1 MDRTRETGAS
11 AEVPGALPPPPGPHP
26 APGPGPAPA
35 PDPDPYLDAAAAPD
49 PAADPDPARAP
60 APDPDPYPAPA
71 APPYPAAAPAADADP
86 ARAPDPDLDPAPD
99 RGAARTAAAPAPAA
113 VPDPDPYPAPAAVP
127 YPNAAAAPAPVSDPD
142 LAPGR
147 NPAAAPAPAYPD
159 PARAPA
165 PAPAPAPAAAP
176 AAAAADTAE
185 LGPAA
190 VRLYTRLLEGGP
202 QPTTALAAALG
213 LAEEHA
219 ERAAAELVRHRLLA
233 RDRDGTRARWRAVS
247 PYTAAAELVGPEEN
261 RLRRRLETLER
272 TRARLSS
279 LIPLYEETYRRGA
292 DSGAVEVV
300 ESRDRVMLLI
310 ADTAARCT
318 EEVLT
323 VQPGGGRPPGYLE
336 RALPRDLEMLGRGV
350 RLHTLYQ
357 HTARYS
363 PGTQEYVQ
371 AVGAAGAEVRTL
383 GELFG
388 KMLVFDRATAFLPV
402 WDNPD
407 AAVVLREPS
416 AVAFLCSVFANAW
429 SLAEPFSASYTATT
443 SAQLQDT
450 IAGRLADGA
459 KDELIARRLGMS
471 LRTCRRHIAELMDEL
486 GAESRFQAGYLL
498 ALRSASAAPPADD
511 PHRATTAP

>member
-1 MDRTRETGAS
+1 MCG
-11 AEVPGALPPPPGPHP
+11 VPGPDPAAAAYLDPDAAHGAAAHLDP
-26 APGPGPAPA
+26 APGPFPAPTPGAAAGPGPDPPPLRPPARPPVPARTPPRRGAGAGGGPRSDRGPALHPPA
-35 PDPDPYLDAAAAPD
+35 
-49 PAADPDPARAP
+49 
-60 APDPDPYPAPA
+60 
-71 APPYPAAAPAADADP
+71 
-86 ARAPDPDLDPAPD
+86 
-99 RGAARTAAAPAPAA
+99 G
-113 VPDPDPYPAPAAVP
+113 
-127 YPNAAAAPAPVSDPD
+127 
-142 LAPGR
+142 GR
-147 NPAAAPAPAYPD
+147 
-159 PARAPA
+159 
-165 PAPAPAPAAAP
+165 
-176 AAAAADTAE
+176 
-185 LGPAA
+185 
-190 VRLYTRLLEGGP
+190 P

-213 LAEEHA
+213 LAEEHT
-219 ERAAAELVRHRLLA
+219 EHAAAELARHRLLA
-233 RDRDGTRARWRAVS
+233 RDGDGTRARWRAVS

-429 SLAEPFSASYTATT
+429 SLAEPFSASYTPAA
-443 SAQLQDT
+443 SAQLQDA
-450 IAGRLADGA
+450 IAARLADGA

-498 ALRSASAAPPADD
+498 ALRSAPATPPATR
-511 PHRATTAP
+511 PPPAHRPAHRAARRAARGGTPPRHDRPRPLRTPRYRIPNTHPPPTVQELMPHQAADRHR

>member
-1 MDRTRETGAS
+1 MDRTINTGAS
-11 AEVPGALPPPPGPHP
+11 AEAPGALPPPPTPDP
-26 APGPGPAPA
+26 AAAPYSDPYPDPDPAAVPAPA
-35 PDPDPYLDAAAAPD
+35 PNAAAVADPHPDPAAVPYPDPATAAAAHPDPAPAPTAVPDPAPAPAAPPYSNAASAPD
-49 PAADPDPARAP
+49 PAADPAYPDPAQAK
-60 APDPDPYPAPA
+60 
-71 APPYPAAAPAADADP
+71 
-86 ARAPDPDLDPAPD
+86 
-99 RGAARTAAAPAPAA
+99 
-113 VPDPDPYPAPAAVP
+113 
-127 YPNAAAAPAPVSDPD
+127 AAAAYPDP
-142 LAPGR
+142 
-147 NPAAAPAPAYPD
+147 APAPAYPD
-159 PARAPA
+159 PAPDPA
-165 PAPAPAPAAAP
+165 PAP
-176 AAAAADTAE
+176 ADTAE
-185 LGPAA
+185 LGPTAI
-190 VRLYTRLLEGGP
+190 RLYTRLLEGGP

-213 LAEEHA
+213 LAEEHT

-233 RDRDGTRARWRAVS
+233 RDPDGIRARWRAVS

-371 AVGAAGAEVRTL
+371 AVSAAGAEVRTL

-450 IAGRLADGA
+450 IAGRLAGGA

-498 ALRSASAAPPADD
+498 ALRSASAAPPAED

>member
-1 MDRTRETGAS
+1 MAPAS
-11 AEVPGALPPPPGPHP
+11 GPAAALDPGPALAPVSAPAPDPYLPAAPAPDSAP
-26 APGPGPAPA
+26 APGPAAYPAPTSAPAPAASAPAPAASAPALAPAPVLAPASGPAPALDPGPAADPAPAPALVPGPAPA
-35 PDPDPYLDAAAAPD
+35 ASAPS
-49 PAADPDPARAP
+49 PAFD
-60 APDPDPYPAPA
+60 PAPA
-71 APPYPAAAPAADADP
+71 DP
-86 ARAPDPDLDPAPD
+86 A
-99 RGAARTAAAPAPAA
+99 
-113 VPDPDPYPAPAAVP
+113 V
-127 YPNAAAAPAPVSDPD
+127 
-142 LAPGR
+142 
-147 NPAAAPAPAYPD
+147 
-159 PARAPA
+159 
-165 PAPAPAPAAAP
+165 
-176 AAAAADTAE
+176 
-185 LGPAA
+185 LGPTAI
-190 VRLYTRLLEGGP
+190 RLYTRLLEDGP
-202 QPTTALAAALG
+202 APTTALAAALG
-213 LAEEHA
+213 LSEDHT

-233 RDRDGTRARWRAVS
+233 HDPDDTRARWRAVS

-300 ESRDRVMLLI
+300 EARDRVMLLI
-310 ADTAARCT
+310 SDAAARCT
-318 EEVLT
+318 QEVLT

-350 RLHTLYQ
+350 RLQTLYQ

-363 PGTQEYVQ
+363 PGTQEYVR
-371 AVGAAGAEVRTL
+371 AVSAAGAEVRTL

-443 SAQLQDT
+443 STQLQHT

-498 ALRSASAAPPADD
+498 ALRSASTAPPTGG

>member
-1 MDRTRETGAS
+1 VDADRPRAPFTAPAATPASDREQHRDRA
-11 AEVPGALPPPPGPHP
+11 PLPPTAVAADLAPDPFPVP
-26 APGPGPAPA
+26 AAGPAPA
-35 PDPDPYLDAAAAPD
+35 PLPSVAELPVADRAAAP
-49 PAADPDPARAP
+49 PAPPFPEPTVGEAADL
-60 APDPDPYPAPA
+60 APDPF
-71 APPYPAAAPAADADP
+71 
-86 ARAPDPDLDPAPD
+86 
-99 RGAARTAAAPAPAA
+99 
-113 VPDPDPYPAPAAVP
+113 
-127 YPNAAAAPAPVSDPD
+127 PV
-142 LAPGR
+142 
-147 NPAAAPAPAYPD
+147 PAAAPAPA
-159 PARAPA
+159 PA
-165 PAPAPAPAAAP
+165 PLPSVAESPVADRATLPVADRAAVPPAPPFPEQAVGEA
-176 AAAAADTAE
+176 AE
-185 LGPAA
+185 LGPVA

-213 LAEEHA
+213 LSEEHTDH
-219 ERAAAELVRHRLLA
+219 AAAELLRHRLLA
-233 RDRDGTRARWRAVS
+233 RDPDAAPARWRAVS

-261 RLRRRLETLER
+261 LLRRRLETLER

-363 PGTQEYVQ
+363 PGTQEYVS
-371 AVGAAGAEVRTL
+371 AVSAAGAEVRTL

-443 SAQLQDT
+443 ATQLQDT
-450 IAGRLADGA
+450 IAGRLAGGA

-498 ALRSASAAPPADD
+498 ALRSASTAPPAED

>member
-1 MDRTRETGAS
+1 M
-11 AEVPGALPPPPGPHP
+11 
-26 APGPGPAPA
+26 
-35 PDPDPYLDAAAAPD
+35 D
-49 PAADPDPARAP
+49 PA
-60 APDPDPYPAPA
+60 
-71 APPYPAAAPAADADP
+71 
-86 ARAPDPDLDPAPD
+86 
-99 RGAARTAAAPAPAA
+99 
-113 VPDPDPYPAPAAVP
+113 V
-127 YPNAAAAPAPVSDPD
+127 
-142 LAPGR
+142 
-147 NPAAAPAPAYPD
+147 
-159 PARAPA
+159 
-165 PAPAPAPAAAP
+165 
-176 AAAAADTAE
+176 
-185 LGPAA
+185 LGPTAI
-190 VRLYTRLLEGGP
+190 RLYTRLLEGGP
-202 QPTTALAAALG
+202 APTTALAAALG
-213 LAEEHA
+213 LSEDHTEH
-219 ERAAAELVRHRLLA
+219 AAAELARHRLLA
-233 RDRDGTRARWRAVS
+233 HDPDGTRARWRAVS

-300 ESRDRVMLLI
+300 EARDRVMLLI
-310 ADTAARCT
+310 SDAAARCT
-318 EEVLT
+318 QEVLT

-350 RLHTLYQ
+350 RLQTLYQ

-363 PGTQEYVQ
+363 PGTQEYVR
-371 AVGAAGAEVRTL
+371 AVSAAGAEVRTL

-443 SAQLQDT
+443 STQLQDT

-471 LRTCRRHIAELMDEL
+471 LRTCRRHIAELMDDL

-498 ALRSASAAPPADD
+498 ALRSASAAPPATD

>member
-1 MDRTRETGAS
+1 MDRTRDTGAS
-11 AEVPGALPPPPGPHP
+11 AEAPGALPPPPAPDRDRYP
-26 APGPGPAPA
+26 AP
-35 PDPDPYLDAAAAPD
+35 AAAPD
-49 PAADPDPARAP
+49 PGPAAPRYPNPAPYPAPNSDPAFAAVP
-60 APDPDPYPAPA
+60 APDPA
-71 APPYPAAAPAADADP
+71 APPYPNPAADSALYP
-86 ARAPDPDLDPAPD
+86 APDP
-99 RGAARTAAAPAPAA
+99 GSAATR
-113 VPDPDPYPAPAAVP
+113 
-127 YPNAAAAPAPVSDPD
+127 YPNAA
-142 LAPGR
+142 
-147 NPAAAPAPAYPD
+147 PD
-159 PARAPA
+159 PASPA
-165 PAPAPAPAAAP
+165 PAPADA
-176 AAAAADTAE
+176 AE
-185 LGPAA
+185 LGPTA

-213 LAEEHA
+213 LAEDHT
-219 ERAAAELVRHRLLA
+219 ERAAAELARHRLLA
-233 RDRDGTRARWRAVS
+233 RDPDGARARWRAVS

-371 AVGAAGAEVRTL
+371 AVAAAGAEVRTL

-429 SLAEPFSASYTATT
+429 SLAEPFAASYTATT

-450 IAGRLADGA
+450 IAGRLAGGA

-498 ALRSASAAPPADD
+498 ALRSAPAAPPAGD

>member
-1 MDRTRETGAS
+1 M
-11 AEVPGALPPPPGPHP
+11 
-26 APGPGPAPA
+26 
-35 PDPDPYLDAAAAPD
+35 DAA
-49 PAADPDPARAP
+49 
-60 APDPDPYPAPA
+60 
-71 APPYPAAAPAADADP
+71 
-86 ARAPDPDLDPAPD
+86 
-99 RGAARTAAAPAPAA
+99 
-113 VPDPDPYPAPAAVP
+113 V
-127 YPNAAAAPAPVSDPD
+127 
-142 LAPGR
+142 
-147 NPAAAPAPAYPD
+147 
-159 PARAPA
+159 
-165 PAPAPAPAAAP
+165 
-176 AAAAADTAE
+176 
-185 LGPAA
+185 LGPTAI
-190 VRLYTRLLEGGP
+190 RLYTRLLEGGP
-202 QPTTALAAALG
+202 APTTALAAALG
-213 LAEEHA
+213 LSEDHT

-233 RDRDGTRARWRAVS
+233 HDPDGTRARWRAVS

-300 ESRDRVMLLI
+300 EARDRVMLLI
-310 ADTAARCT
+310 SDAAARCT
-318 EEVLT
+318 QEVLT

-350 RLHTLYQ
+350 RLQTLYQ

-363 PGTQEYVQ
+363 PGTQEYVR
-371 AVGAAGAEVRTL
+371 AVSAAGAEVRTL

-443 SAQLQDT
+443 STQLQDT

-498 ALRSASAAPPADD
+498 ALRSASATPPAPDPHRPLN

>member
-1 MDRTRETGAS
+1 MAP
-11 AEVPGALPPPPGPHP
+11 APPPGRDPAAAPPPPGPVPDRAAPPVAAAALPP
-26 APGPGPAPA
+26 APGPA
-35 PDPDPYLDAAAAPD
+35 PDPYGTPGPVDA
-49 PAADPDPARAP
+49 
-60 APDPDPYPAPA
+60 
-71 APPYPAAAPAADADP
+71 
-86 ARAPDPDLDPAPD
+86 
-99 RGAARTAAAPAPAA
+99 
-113 VPDPDPYPAPAAVP
+113 
-127 YPNAAAAPAPVSDPD
+127 
-142 LAPGR
+142 
-147 NPAAAPAPAYPD
+147 
-159 PARAPA
+159 
-165 PAPAPAPAAAP
+165 
-176 AAAAADTAE
+176 AE

-202 QPTTALAAALG
+202 QPTAALAAALG
-213 LAEEHA
+213 LTEEHT

-233 RDRDGTRARWRAVS
+233 RDPDGTPARWRAVS

-371 AVGAAGAEVRTL
+371 AVAAAGAEVRTL

-450 IAGRLADGA
+450 IAGRLAGGA

-471 LRTCRRHIAELMDEL
+471 LRTCRRHIADLMDEL

-498 ALRSASAAPPADD
+498 ALRSASAAPPAAD

>member
-1 MDRTRETGAS
+1 MAADAAAAPAVAPAHPDRD
-11 AEVPGALPPPPGPHP
+11 P
-26 APGPGPAPA
+26 AAAPADAGPAPA
-35 PDPDPYLDAAAAPD
+35 LDLAPDPAPAPAVASPSPGLAPPSPGPAVPPPPCPDAAAAPD
-49 PAADPDPARAP
+49 PDPAPPPP
-60 APDPDPYPAPA
+60 AVPSSSPGPGLPPHPAAAAVPAPA
-71 APPYPAAAPAADADP
+71 VAPAHPDRDPAAAPP
-86 ARAPDPDLDPAPD
+86 PPGPVPD
-99 RGAARTAAAPAPAA
+99 RAAPP
-113 VPDPDPYPAPAAVP
+113 V
-127 YPNAAAAPAPVSDPD
+127 AAAALPPAPGPAPGPDGTPAPVD
-142 LAPGR
+142 A
-147 NPAAAPAPAYPD
+147 
-159 PARAPA
+159 
-165 PAPAPAPAAAP
+165 
-176 AAAAADTAE
+176 AE

-213 LAEEHA
+213 LPEEHT

-233 RDRDGTRARWRAVS
+233 RDPDGTPARWRAVS

-371 AVGAAGAEVRTL
+371 AVAAAGAEVRTL

-450 IAGRLADGA
+450 IAGRLAGGA

-471 LRTCRRHIAELMDEL
+471 LRTCRRHIADLMDEL

-498 ALRSASAAPPADD
+498 ALRSASAAPPAAD

>member
-1 MDRTRETGAS
+1 MANSPFTQ
-11 AEVPGALPPPPGPHP
+11 GP
-26 APGPGPAPA
+26 
-35 PDPDPYLDAAAAPD
+35 
-49 PAADPDPARAP
+49 
-60 APDPDPYPAPA
+60 
-71 APPYPAAAPAADADP
+71 
-86 ARAPDPDLDPAPD
+86 
-99 RGAARTAAAPAPAA
+99 
-113 VPDPDPYPAPAAVP
+113 
-127 YPNAAAAPAPVSDPD
+127 N
-142 LAPGR
+142 
-147 NPAAAPAPAYPD
+147 PAPAYRD
-159 PARAPA
+159 PASAALPA
-165 PAPAPAPAAAP
+165 PTHGAAAGPGPDLAP
-176 AAAAADTAE
+176 AAAAGPGAD
-185 LGPAA
+185 LGPTA

-213 LAEEHA
+213 LAEEQTEH
-219 ERAAAELVRHRLLA
+219 AAAELARHRLLA
-233 RDRDGTRARWRAVS
+233 RDGDGTRARWRAVS

-429 SLAEPFSASYTATT
+429 SLAEPFSASYTPAA
-443 SAQLQDT
+443 SAQLQDA
-450 IAGRLADGA
+450 IAARLADGA

-498 ALRSASAAPPADD
+498 ALRSAPATPPATPPIVPPAAPPAEE
-511 PHRATTAP
+511 PHRATTAPAP

>member
-1 MDRTRETGAS
+1 M
-11 AEVPGALPPPPGPHP
+11 
-26 APGPGPAPA
+26 
-35 PDPDPYLDAAAAPD
+35 
-49 PAADPDPARAP
+49 
-60 APDPDPYPAPA
+60 
-71 APPYPAAAPAADADP
+71 
-86 ARAPDPDLDPAPD
+86 
-99 RGAARTAAAPAPAA
+99 
-113 VPDPDPYPAPAAVP
+113 
-127 YPNAAAAPAPVSDPD
+127 
-142 LAPGR
+142 
-147 NPAAAPAPAYPD
+147 
-159 PARAPA
+159 
-165 PAPAPAPAAAP
+165 
-176 AAAAADTAE
+176 
-185 LGPAA
+185 
-190 VRLYTRLLEGGP
+190 
-202 QPTTALAAALG
+202 
-213 LAEEHA
+213 
-219 ERAAAELVRHRLLA
+219 
-233 RDRDGTRARWRAVS
+233 
-247 PYTAAAELVGPEEN
+247 GPEEN

-498 ALRSASAAPPADD
+498 ALRSASAAPPAGD

>member
-1 MDRTRETGAS
+1 M
-11 AEVPGALPPPPGPHP
+11 LPPPPAPAPVPDP
-26 APGPGPAPA
+26 APG
-35 PDPDPYLDAAAAPD
+35 
-49 PAADPDPARAP
+49 RAP
-60 APDPDPYPAPA
+60 ASASVPPPARVAASAPVAGPDRDA
-71 APPYPAAAPAADADP
+71 APAAAPARDS
-86 ARAPDPDLDPAPD
+86 
-99 RGAARTAAAPAPAA
+99 APAA
-113 VPDPDPYPAPAAVP
+113 ASAPVAGQDREPALGRDPDPDPDPGSASAAASAPAAGPDPDPDPAPGCAPASARVAASAP
-127 YPNAAAAPAPVSDPD
+127 VAGPDRDAAAPAAAPAPV
-142 LAPGR
+142 
-147 NPAAAPAPAYPD
+147 PAAASV
-159 PARAPA
+159 PA
-165 PAPAPAPAAAP
+165 PAPVPAAASAP
-176 AAAAADTAE
+176 ASADSAV
-185 LGPAA
+185 LGPTAI
-190 VRLYTRLLEGGP
+190 RLYTRLLEGGP
-202 QPTTALAAALG
+202 APTTALAAALG
-213 LAEEHA
+213 LSEDHTEH
-219 ERAAAELVRHRLLA
+219 AAAELVRHRLLA
-233 RDRDGTRARWRAVS
+233 RDPDGTRARWRAVS

-300 ESRDRVMLLI
+300 EARDRVMLLI
-310 ADTAARCT
+310 SDAAARCT
-318 EEVLT
+318 QEVLT

-350 RLHTLYQ
+350 RLQTLYQ

-363 PGTQEYVQ
+363 PGTQEYVR
-371 AVGAAGAEVRTL
+371 AVSAAGAEVRTL

-443 SAQLQDT
+443 STQLQDT

-498 ALRSASAAPPADD
+498 ALRSASAAPPAAD